1 MKVHRY
7 VLPLVLIASLLG
19 SVLVAQAT
27 GYWSTSGRTTVLLD
41 ESGVADPEG
50 IKGWMTLADVSRIY
64 GIPEAEL
71 RSRLGLPA
79 DLPADTALKDIEAIV
94 SGFEVSAVRDAV
106 AAYRAGLS
114 GAAPDAQATSA
125 TPAQPTATPSQTPA
139 SSVPSTEEIKGNSTL
154 AGVASMYSIPVER
167 IVAEAGLPADVDVNA
182 ALKDIA
188 AKYAIEVLN
197 IREAVE
203 RILAGQ

>member
-19 SVLVAQAT
+19 SVFVAKAT
-27 GYWSTSGRTTVLLD
+27 GYWSTSGRMTVFAD
-41 ESGVADPEG
+41 ESGTADPEG
-50 IKGWMTLADVSRIY
+50 IKGWMTLADVSKIY

-71 RSRLGLPA
+71 RSRLDLPA

-114 GAAPDAQATSA
+114 GGAPDGQATSA
-125 TPAQPTATPSQTPA
+125 TPAQATAIPSETPV
-139 SSVPSTEEIKGNSTL
+139 SSVASAGEITGKNTL
-154 AGVASMYSIPVER
+154 AEVARMYGIPVER

-182 ALKDIA
+182 PLKDIV

-197 IREAVE
+197 IREAVA